1 MRLRA
6 NADIAPVRILVMIC
20 AVCAAWAFTFGVGT
34 QAAVFWLAD
43 AGQDEFIIGLN
54 AATYYL
60 GMAAVGLF
68 VPRLMRRFGAGC
80 VVAGLIAF
88 GGAVALFPLAQ
99 DVPGWFALRLLQ
111 GAGGALS
118 IIPLEAILSSV
129 SSPTQRARNFA
140 FYGVTITLAA
150 AGGLVAALHMYQ
162 PGSHL
167 PFLLAGASALGAAV
181 GVLAFVPAAGAAPEV
196 PGLPLPVLR
205 QNYVAFG
212 TAFVQGFVE
221 GGLITFLPL
230 YLVSRGLPQQTVGNL
245 VGATVA
251 GVVLFQVPVGL
262 LADRL
267 GKRPVLLL
275 CYSGLAFGLAAVP
288 LCGAGWPL
296 GISLFLLWACSGS
309 LFPVSVAML
318 GDRLA
323 GHPLARGI
331 AAYMTLDCLGSVVG
345 PACMGQAQTWLGGT
359 GIFIVGHAAVAL
371 MLLSWLGLRL
381 AGYDAPGV
389 RAQESGVRG
398 QESDLTTGE
407 REAADTTDAAAG

>member
-1 MRLRA
+1 MRLSA
-6 NADIAPVRILVMIC
+6 TADIAPVRTVVVIC

-43 AGQDEFIIGLN
+43 AGLDEFIIGLN
-54 AATYYL
+54 AATYYF
-60 GMAAVGLF
+60 GMAVVGLF

-88 GGAVALFPLAQ
+88 GGAVALFPLGQA
-99 DVPGWFALRLLQ
+99 VPGWFVLRLLQ

-150 AGGLVAALHMYQ
+150 AGGLVAALHIYQ

-167 PFLLAGASALGAAV
+167 PFLLAGASALGATV

-251 GVVLFQVPVGL
+251 GVILFQVPVGW

-275 CYSGLAFGLAAVP
+275 CYTGLAFGLVAVP
-288 LCGAGWPL
+288 LCGTGWPL
-296 GISLFLLWACSGS
+296 GLFLFLMGGCSGS

-318 GDRLA
+318 GDRLT

-331 AAYMTLDCLGSVVG
+331 AAYMTLDCMGSVLG
-345 PACMGQAQTWLGGT
+345 PACMGEAQTWVGGA
-359 GIFIVGHAAVAL
+359 GIFMVGHGAVAL
-371 MLLSWLGLRL
+371 MLLCWLGLRL
-381 AGYDAPGV
+381 AGFDAP
-389 RAQESGVRG
+389 GVRG
-398 QESDLTTGE
+398 QESDLTSGE
-407 REAADTTDAAAG
+407 REAANTTDAAAG